1 MGVDTRTTLTRIDTM
16 SLDSGA
22 ATRTY
27 NPNVRVGNWNEEICL
42 EDDMLKD
49 FLEKQE
55 AGTLLIQRTQ
65 SLMQTLL
72 QKTELK
78 EDCDVTVGDN
88 VMLINPGRSGLVTD
102 GDKQMQN
109 LPQKL
114 RNGRSMSVNVDE
126 WPVGGL
132 QTLVQ
137 QPMALAGASNTDH
150 PCVRNTFKIISKSK
164 AAGQS
169 LTYGDKF
176 VLQSVLGEGE
186 INKNLFVFTD
196 RLRLGQS
203 VAANRKISGVAPLQL
218 VSYELDEKIPYGAFW
233 TVECFDPLLRMDHE
247 GLPVPKNSPILLKHC
262 STGQH
267 LAVLDDSSFRTPFGS
282 EQSVGAKT
290 YFNSHKAEQDN
301 NYWLFK

>member
-1 MGVDTRTTLTRIDTM
+1 MGVDTRTTLTRIDKM

-114 RNGRSMSVNVDE
+114 
-126 WPVGGL
+126 
-132 QTLVQ
+132 
-137 QPMALAGASNTDH
+137 
-150 PCVRNTFKIISKSK
+150 
-164 AAGQS
+164 
-169 LTYGDKF
+169 
-176 VLQSVLGEGE
+176 
-186 INKNLFVFTD
+186 
-196 RLRLGQS
+196 QS

-218 VSYELDEKIPYGAFW
+218 VSYELDEIIPYGAFW
-233 TVECFDPLLRMDHE
+233 TVECFDPLLRMEHE

-290 YFNSHKAEQDN
+290 YFNSHKVEQDN

>member
-1 MGVDTRTTLTRIDTM
+1 M
-16 SLDSGA
+16 SLDSGS

-72 QKTELK
+72 KKTELTSS
-78 EDCDVTVGDN
+78 ETVSVGTN
-88 VMLINPGRSGLVTD
+88 IMLINPGRSGIDAATAD
-102 GDKQMQN
+102 ATRDRQMQN
-109 LPQKL
+109 LPRQL
-114 RNGRSMSVNVDE
+114 LAGRIGTSISVNVDE

-137 QPMALAGASNTDH
+137 QPLALAGASNTDT
-150 PCVRNTFKIISKSK
+150 PCVRNTFKLVSMSKP
-164 AAGQS
+164 AGEE
-169 LTYGDKF
+169 LNYGDKF

-186 INKNLFVFTD
+186 LNKNLFVFTD

-218 VSYELDEKIPYGAFW
+218 VPYEKSDNIPYGAFW
-233 TVECFDPLLRMDHE
+233 QVDCFDPLLRMEHE
-247 GLPVPKNSPILLKHC
+247 GLPVPKNSPILLRHC

-267 LAVLDDSSFRTPFGS
+267 LAVLDDSSFRTPFGH
-282 EQSVGAKT
+282 EITVGAKT

-301 NYWLFK
+301 NYWLFQ

>member
-1 MGVDTRTTLTRIDTM
+1 M

-78 EDCDVTVGDN
+78 SDSSVTVGEN
-88 VMLINPGRSGLVTD
+88 VMLINPGRNGIVTGD
-102 GDKQMQN
+102 DKQMQN
-109 LPQKL
+109 MPRQFL
-114 RNGRSMSVNVDE
+114 NGRDGHSMSVNVDE

-137 QPMALAGASNTDH
+137 QPMALAGASNTES
-150 PCVRNTFKIISKSK
+150 PCVRNTFKIVSTSKN
-164 AAGQS
+164 AGEA

-186 INKNLFVFTD
+186 INENLYVFTD

-203 VAANRKISGVAPLQL
+203 GAANRKLSGVAPVQL
-218 VSYELDEKIPYGAFW
+218 VSYSPNEKIPYGAYFS
-233 TVECFDPLLRMDHE
+233 VECFDPLLRMEHE

-282 EQSVGAKT
+282 ECTIGAKT